1 MSAPGGAGVRVRGSA
16 PAGREREAVVLA
28 AGRGVRLG
36 ALTASTPKVLLAVNH
51 RALLDY
57 HLEALSSVGV
67 RRVWL
72 VVGYR
77 AEQVEQHVGDGRRF
91 GLEVVCL
98 PQGEPRGTGDAVRV
112 AGPHIGSD
120 PFLVCNGDVFVADE
134 ASVLGGFLADDLP
147 KIAGAWVPNG
157 GAYGRLVTRETSGE
171 LRLVGIEEKDGR
183 PTAAWVNAG
192 LYLLPRALLRW
203 VDGLVRSP
211 RGEFELTDALRA
223 YVAQD
228 GTVRVVPVG
237 AWVDVGT
244 AENLALANQLAATTP
259 TGERA

>member
-1 MSAPGGAGVRVRGSA
+1 MSAPGGPGVRARGSR
-16 PAGREREAVVLA
+16 PGGRECEAVVLA

-36 ALTASTPKVLLAVNH
+36 ALTASTPKVLLAVHH

-91 GLEVVCL
+91 GLEVMCL
-98 PQGEPRGTGDAVRV
+98 NQGEPRGTGDAVRV
-112 AGPHIGSD
+112 AGPRIRSD

-134 ASVLGGFLADDLP
+134 ASVLGGFLADDVP
-147 KIAGAWVPNG
+147 KVAGAWVTDA
-157 GAYGRLVTRETSGE
+157 GAYGRLLTHETSGE
-171 LRLVGIEEKDGR
+171 LRLAGIEEKDGH

-203 VDGLVRSP
+203 VDGLGRSP

-223 YVAQD
+223 YVARD

-244 AENLALANQLAATTP
+244 VENLALANQLAATTS
-259 TGERA
+259 TGGRA